1 MSFSQLLKHA
11 PRLKL
16 GKSYNFTVQRTV
28 YYAQSP
34 IEKYYQLFY
43 S

>member
-16 GKSYNFTVQRTV
+16 GKSDNFTVQNAV
-28 YYAQSP
+28 YYTN
-34 IEKYYQLFY
+34 LL
-43 S
+43 

>member
-16 GKSYNFTVQRTV
+16 GKSDNFTVQNAV
-28 YYAQSP
+28 YYTNF
-34 IEKYYQLFY
+34 L
-43 S
+43 